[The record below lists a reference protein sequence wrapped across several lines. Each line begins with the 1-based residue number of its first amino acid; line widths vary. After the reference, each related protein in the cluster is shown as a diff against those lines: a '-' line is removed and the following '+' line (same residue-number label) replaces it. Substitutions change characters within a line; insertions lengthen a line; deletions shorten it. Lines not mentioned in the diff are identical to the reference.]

1 MSIPF
6 LLAAAQIAP
15 ETSWGMWF
23 LNLCYIAAAVCIILG
38 LRGLNSPE
46 TAQKGMNLAIAG
58 MTLAVVGTFFEQG
71 IIDFTAILI
80 GLVIGSVFGALI
92 AVLTP
97 MTKMPERTAFSH
109 ACGALAVTLVGIAK
123 YSDHAAGFTLVERFA
138 VNFEVMFGALTVT
151 GSIIAMGKLQGFISG
166 TPLTFKGQNAFNISF
181 FGLICALFA
190 LLMFVPENQTLFL
203 IMTALSLAFGVL
215 LVLPIG
221 SADMPVVISLL
232 NSYAGL
238 ACCAVGFAL
247 HNNVLII
254 GGALDGASGFILS
267 IIMCKAMNRSM
278 FSVLFGAFGKQ
289 PTGDSPAPAAAAQ
302 AGDAG
307 GVREISAAQAAG
319 LFAAAKKVIV
329 VPGYGMAVAQ
339 AQHAV
344 RELADLLKEKGVE
357 VSYAIHPVAGRMPGH
372 MNVLLAEADVPYNEL
387 VDMDDINP
395 QFPNADVALV
405 VGANDVTNPAAR
417 EKKESPI
424 FGMPILD
431 VDKAK
436 HVIVIKRSMKP
447 GFAGIDNDLYL
458 KPNTRMFFGDAR
470 KAVASLAESLKQGDI
485 APVPLESTH
494 GLPGNVREIDMAGAA
509 SLFKAAKKVIFV
521 PGYGMAAA
529 QAQHGVRE
537 FADLLKENGADVSY
551 AIHPVAGR
559 MPGHMNVLLAEANV
573 PYNELLDMEDV
584 NPAFPAADVA
594 LVVGANDVTNPAA
607 RNNANSPIYGM
618 PILDVD
624 KAKNVIVIKRS
635 MKPGFAG
642 IDNDLYTTPNTSML
656 FGDAKKVMQQLVD
669 TFPQAAP
676 AAN

>member
-1 MSIPF
+1 MMYLELPA
-6 LLAAAQIAP
+6 LAATTTPQALWMVAV
-15 ETSWGMWF
+15 
-23 LNLCYIAAAVCIILG
+23 LNICYIAASVLFILG
-38 LRGLNSPE
+38 LKGLNSPE
-46 TAQKGMNLAIAG
+46 TARRGMNLAIAG
-58 MTLAVVGTFFEQG
+58 MTMAIVGTLFERG
-71 IIDFTAILI
+71 VIAYTDILI
-80 GLVIGSVFGALI
+80 GLVIGSIFGALI

-123 YSDHAAGFTLVERFA
+123 YHDHAARFDFIERFA
-138 VNFEVMFGALTVT
+138 INFEVMFGALTVT
-151 GSIIAMGKLQGFISG
+151 GSIIAMGKLQGFVKG
-166 TPLTFKGQNAFNISF
+166 TPVTFKGQNTFNISL
-181 FGLICALFA
+181 FGLIVALFVY
-190 LLMFVPENQTLFL
+190 LLTTPENQMVFLTMTL
-203 IMTALSLAFGVL
+203 LSLAFGVL

-267 IIMCKAMNRSM
+267 IIMCKAMNRSILN
-278 FSVLFGAFGKQ
+278 VLFGAFGKQ
-289 PTGDSPAPAAAAQ
+289 TAAETNISTIAAAGAEDSGKPYREIKAPAVAT
-302 AGDAG
+302 
-307 GVREISAAQAAG
+307 
-319 LFAAAKKVIV
+319 LFKKAKNVII

-344 RELADLLKEKGVE
+344 REFADLLKEQGVS
-357 VSYAIHPVAGRMPGH
+357 VRYAIHPVAGRMPGH
-372 MNVLLAEADVPYNEL
+372 MNVLLAEANVPYNEL
-387 VDMDDINP
+387 VDMEDINP
-395 QFPNADVALV
+395 AFPTADVALV

-417 EKKESPI
+417 ENKNSPI
-424 FGMPILD
+424 YGMPILD

-436 HVIVIKRSMKP
+436 TVVVIKRSMKP

-458 KPNTRMFFGDAR
+458 KNNTRMFFGDAR
-470 KAVASLAESLKQGDI
+470 QALTCLIEAYKQTDSQTHETT
-485 APVPLESTH
+485 ATH
-494 GLPGNVREIDMAGAA
+494 GLPTGVREIDVAGAA
-509 SLFKAAKKVIFV
+509 ALLKPAKRVIFV

-537 FADLLKENGADVSY
+537 LADLLKAGGTEVLY

-573 PYNELLDMEDV
+573 PYNELLDMDDV
-584 NPAFPAADVA
+584 NPLFADAEVA

-607 RNNANSPIYGM
+607 RANKNSPIYGM

-624 KAKNVIVIKRS
+624 HAKNVIVVKRS
-635 MKPGFAG
+635 LKPGFAG
-642 IDNDLYTTPNTSML
+642 IDNDLYTAPNTSML
-656 FGDAKKVMQQLVD
+656 FGDAKKVMQQLID
-669 TFPQAAP
+669 ALQLKS
-676 AAN
+676 